1 MSVLAG
7 ARDRAQGFF
16 DDLWERGDPWGL
28 ETSPFE
34 AARYRRQVELLSG
47 RRYEHVLE
55 IGCGAGAF
63 TRHLAAVAD
72 AAVAVD
78 VSAVAI
84 ARARTRVALAG
95 IDFRVA
101 HGIKVDRLSD
111 SPWDLVVMSETIY
124 YPGWLHSPGTAES

>member
-34 AARYRRQVELLSG
+34 AARSRRQLELLSG

-55 IGCGAGAF
+55 IGCG
-63 TRHLAAVAD
+63 AD

-95 IDFRVA
+95 IDFGVA
-101 HGIKVDRLSD
+101 HGIKVEEVFQGTKDETPVEVL
-111 SPWDLVVMSETIY
+111 MSLFQR
-124 YPGWLHSPGTAES
+124 PAASPGRAES